1 MSELKTT
8 ATVDSL
14 AAVMFTVADPDAAC
28 AFYTEKLDFEVRADV
43 RFGENDENRWLEV
56 QR

>member
-1 MSELKTT
+1 MSELKTLS
-8 ATVDSL
+8 TVDSL

-28 AFYTEKLDFEVRADV
+28 AFYTEKLDFKVRADV
-43 RFGENDENRWLEV
+43 RFGENGENRWLEV